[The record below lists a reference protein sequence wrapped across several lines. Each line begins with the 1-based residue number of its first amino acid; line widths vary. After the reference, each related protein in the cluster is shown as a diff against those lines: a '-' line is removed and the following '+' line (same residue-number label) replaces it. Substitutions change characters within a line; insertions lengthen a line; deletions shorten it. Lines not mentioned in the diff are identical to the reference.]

1 MAYPFVQAY
10 HDYGRRRGPVLAFV
24 VHMAEGGGT
33 VGYLAK
39 AQSRG
44 VSVHYVIEYSGRI
57 VQMLREDH
65 ASGSIDP
72 TKIRTTNGPAPYG
85 AAVRRQVMRSW
96 DSDPN
101 SVVISLEIEGFAK
114 DGPNVSQ
121 LQALSRLV
129 DDVRSRSPAI
139 GLLGHRDFADYKAC
153 PGARIPWTIL
163 GGHGPASEADMAAL
177 YFQRSG
183 PGRFTV
189 PAGVSVRGW
198 RPTASGWAVDRT
210 WSARDTPSTAHYS
223 AHLVTSADSPPTSV
237 LFVDS
242 GFFAGTYVSTADVIG
257 ETPDPPDAQ
266 GDCEAA
272 IAADRATAR
281 IVWGD

>member
-1 MAYPFVQAY
+1 MSSYPFVQAY

-33 VGYLAK
+33 VGYLSRDA
-39 AQSRG
+39 SRG

-72 TKIRTTNGPAPYG
+72 TKLRTTNGPAPYG
-85 AAVRRQVMRSW
+85 ATVRRSVMRGW

-101 SVVISLEIEGFAK
+101 SAVISLEIEGFAK
-114 DGPNVSQ
+114 DGPNAKQ
-121 LQALSRLV
+121 LIALGRLV
-129 DDVRSRSPAI
+129 ADVRSRYPGI

-153 PGARIPWTIL
+153 PGAKIPWAQL
-163 GGHGPASEADMAAL
+163 GGHGPATGGDMPAL

-189 PAGVSVRGW
+189 PAGVNVRGW
-198 RPTASGWAVDRT
+198 RPTSSGWVVDRT
-210 WSARDTPSTAHYS
+210 WTARDQPSTAHYA
-223 AHLVTSADSPPTSV
+223 AHLATGADSPPTSV
-237 LFVDS
+237 LLADS
-242 GFFAGTYVSTADVIG
+242 GFFAGSYVSTADVID
-257 ETPDPPDAQ
+257 ETPDTAPQ
-266 GDCEAA
+266 GDCAEA

-281 IVWGD
+281 IVYD